1 MKKPINLWLA
11 VLLMIL
17 LALSTIAQARTG
29 SSSSSSSK
37 SSSSKSAGS
46 SSSRSSSSSSLHF
59 FSKPSKTTSSTDSA
73 FSSAAKSN
81 QARAA
86 WQERNKVNTPPPV
99 SSTLPPPVN
108 LPVPSGATT
117 PRPDYSS
124 NDQVSAI
131 QKQLSD
137 IKRQQQLIAI
147 GQTAAQWALSN
158 RNSPP
163 APTTTAPVA
172 NNVVTTTTPSTLA
185 PVTQTTPMAT
195 TPNTPVSDSTSP
207 NKSDEGMSWFTI
219 VLLIGGAVW
228 LVFWLKKRAT
238 PTTIYRL

>member
-37 SSSSKSAGS
+37 SSSSKSSGS
-46 SSSRSSSSSSLHF
+46 SSSRSSSSSNLHF
-59 FSKPSKTTSSTDSA
+59 FSKPSKTTSSTESA
-73 FSSAAKSN
+73 FSSAVKSN
-81 QARAA
+81 QARTA
-86 WQERNKVNTPPPV
+86 WQERNKVNTAPPV
-99 SSTLPPPVN
+99 SSTLPPSVN

-124 NDQVSAI
+124 NDQVGAI

-163 APTTTAPVA
+163 ALTTTPPVA
-172 NNVVTTTTPSTLA
+172 NNAVTPSIPA
-185 PVTQTTPMAT
+185 PVTQTTPIPTA
-195 TPNTPVSDSTSP
+195 PNTPVSDSTSP
-207 NKSDEGMSWFTI
+207 NQPDKGMSWFTI
-219 VLLIGGAVW
+219 VLLIAGAVW

-238 PTTIYRL
+238 STTIYRL